1 MGRWKLL
8 KQPVCVNYPL
18 PLCWVSHRMEL
29 TARNAE
35 FMPCPSVGF
44 GHLLVFLGFYV
55 SDEGD
60 NEFLLSVECFDG
72 KIILQNLVSSAVA
85 GQQFLKTR
93 QSALHLFP
101 WHWSRKQRLLVLQNT
116 IFFFIFFFCK
126 ILQIVKLMYIQS
138 PGSDFLSTWE
148 VVGSDEINT
157 GVC

>member
-1 MGRWKLL
+1 
-8 KQPVCVNYPL
+8 
-18 PLCWVSHRMEL
+18 MEL

-126 ILQIVKLMYIQS
+126 ILQIVKLTYIQS

>member
-1 MGRWKLL
+1 ML
-8 KQPVCVNYPL
+8 KQPICVNYPL

-72 KIILQNLVSSAVA
+72 NYIAELSVQCHGWSAVFKDKA
-85 GQQFLKTR
+85 VSPALISVALEQKAEVACVAEYNFL
-93 QSALHLFP
+93 FY
-101 WHWSRKQRLLVLQNT
+101 
-116 IFFFIFFFCK
+116 FFF
-126 ILQIVKLMYIQS
+126 L
-138 PGSDFLSTWE
+138 
-148 VVGSDEINT
+148 
-157 GVC
+157 

>member
-8 KQPVCVNYPL
+8 KQPICVNYPL

-44 GHLLVFLGFYV
+44 YV

-72 KIILQNLVSSAVA
+72 KIILQNLVSSAMA

-126 ILQIVKLMYIQS
+126 ILQIVKLTYIQS